1 MRALRVFEEMSFQ
14 RGIDP
19 KVSMGI
25 GVMSKFEEVFNK
37 NFSHW
42 INIPEMARILYNEGA
57 ISKKGE
63 AVKVA
68 AFCVDLRKRGYSDR
82 AQKYKLY
89 VEIGR
94 SPNIGDKLTLMK
106 YAIACIK
113 DKTTDLMVPVKVA
126 VARNDEEL
134 FNRIKDITEEDKW
147 NSQIAK
153 IIRHS
158 YSSNSI
164 NPDWWVKYVNEFS
177 AGDKMQ
183 SGFLEEYKKR
193 MEERLERI
201 NKILGGDIS
210 DEDKKWM
217 KSLEKSYEYSNYN
230 RESKNIRLDY

>member
-19 KVSMGI
+19 KASMGI
-25 GVMSKFEEVFNK
+25 GVMTKFEEVFNK
-37 NFSHW
+37 NYNHW
-42 INIPEMARILYNEGA
+42 TAIPNMARALYDEGA
-57 ISKKGE
+57 INKKGT

-134 FNRIKDITEEDKW
+134 FNRIKVITEGDKW